1 MSIRAVVLF
10 TFVSVGVT
18 VAQNEV
24 CALDSGK
31 SRDVTIKDVMV
42 TAYKEKLA
50 KKVMQ
55 GEATQDE
62 KQRLLNLYEALAH
75 SAPPRGSQ
83 VSWKRKTEALVNAA
97 QAAVEG
103 HENAPILLKRTME
116 CGACHTSHK

>member
-18 VAQNEV
+18 LAQNEV

-62 KQRLLNLYEALAH
+62 KQRLLNLYEALAQ